1 MFLKVGFRGGVEK
14 PRPFDKRVGV
24 ETAGYANEESEKP
37 RSFSKIEDNI
47 KRSKQ
52 MSFESMP
59 RQDLLLAI
67 DSLAQEK
74 MIDKETVF
82 ESLEAAIAKIA
93 KHKYGEEFNIVA
105 NIDHKNGAIHVKR
118 LFTVIESP
126 ESVGEEYD
134 PNTMLTVAQAKKYAQ
149 NPSVGDIV
157 EDMLPEPEFGRMAF
171 QTARQIMTARVRDAE
186 KGRQYEEFKDNIGD
200 IVNGVVKR
208 IEFGNVFVD
217 INGKAEGYIKNTE
230 LIPGEKLAAGD
241 RVRALIMDVVRSNSG
256 PQIFLTRTHPM
267 FMEKL
272 FTQEVPEIYEG
283 VIKIKSV
290 SRAPGSHAKIAV
302 ETQDPSID
310 AVGMTVGIK
319 GTRIQPV
326 INECHGEK
334 IDVILYSEDPA
345 VFIVNAMQPA
355 KVAKII
361 VDEDTHT
368 AAVVVTEDQQSLAIG
383 RRGQNV
389 RLASQLTGWNID
401 VMSEAEEQ
409 ERRAKEFKEKT
420 ELFTSALD
428 VDETIAQLLITEGFR
443 TIEEI
448 AYVEQ
453 SELESIEGFN
463 AELATEL
470 QNRAKNYL
478 TKVEQDYFDNGHKMG
493 MSDDLLNFDFIKRP
507 IITKLGESNVKSLSD
522 LADLAA
528 DELVEILGEDTMSH
542 RLAERVVMKAR
553 ELAYGIT
560 AEEDAE

>member
-1 MFLKVGFRGGVEK
+1 
-14 PRPFDKRVGV
+14 
-24 ETAGYANEESEKP
+24 
-37 RSFSKIEDNI
+37 
-47 KRSKQ
+47 
-52 MSFESMP
+52 MP

-74 MIDKETVF
+74 MIDREIVI

-105 NIDHKNGAIHVKR
+105 DIDRKNGAIHVKR

-126 ESVGEEYD
+126 AAAGDEYD
-134 PNTMLTVAQAKKYAQ
+134 ASTMLTVAQAKKYAK
-149 NPSVGDIV
+149 NPRVGDTV
-157 EDMLPEPEFGRMAF
+157 EDSLPEPEFGRMAF

-186 KGRQYEEFKDNIGD
+186 KGRQFEEFKDNIGD
-200 IVNGVVKR
+200 IVSGVVKR

-217 INGKAEGYIKNTE
+217 INGKAEGYIRGSE
-230 LIPGEKLAAGD
+230 LIPGERLAVGD
-241 RVRALIMDVVRSNSG
+241 RVRALIMNVERTNTG

-272 FTQEVPEIYEG
+272 FVQEVPEIYEG

-290 SRAPGSHAKIAV
+290 ARAPGSHAKIAV
-302 ETQDPSID
+302 ETLDPSID

-345 VFIVNAMQPA
+345 VFIVNAIQPA

-361 VDEDTHT
+361 VDEDTRT
-368 AAVVVTEDQQSLAIG
+368 AAVVVNEDQQSLAIG

-401 VMSEAEEQ
+401 VMNETQEQ
-409 ERRAKEFKEKT
+409 ERRAREFKEKT
-420 ELFTSALD
+420 ELFIKGLD
-428 VDETIAQLLITEGFR
+428 VDEMIAHLLITEGFR

-448 AYVEQ
+448 AFVD
-453 SELESIEGFN
+453 SAELESIEGFN
-463 AELATEL
+463 PELAAELQT
-470 QNRAKNYL
+470 RARTYL
-478 TKVEQDYFDNGHKMG
+478 DKIEQDYVDAGHKLG
-493 MSDDLLNFDFIKRP
+493 MTDDLLMFDFIKRP
-507 IITKLGESNVKSLSD
+507 MIMKLGENGIKSLID
-522 LADLAA
+522 LADLAS
-528 DELVEILGEDTMSH
+528 DELVEILGEDMVSP
-542 RLAERVVMKAR
+542 RLAGRIVMKAR
-553 ELAYGIT
+553 EIAYNIKQ
-560 AEEDAE
+560 DAE

>member
-1 MFLKVGFRGGVEK
+1 
-14 PRPFDKRVGV
+14 
-24 ETAGYANEESEKP
+24 
-37 RSFSKIEDNI
+37 
-47 KRSKQ
+47 
-52 MSFESMP
+52 MSFVSMP

-67 DSLAQEK
+67 DSLAQDK
-74 MIDKETVF
+74 QIDREIVI

-93 KHKYGEEFNIVA
+93 KHKYGEEFNIMA
-105 NIDHKNGAIHVKR
+105 TIDRKNGAIYVKR
-118 LFTVIESP
+118 LFTVIASP
-126 ESVGEEYD
+126 ESVGDEYD
-134 PNTMLTVAQAKKYAQ
+134 ANTMLTVAQAKKYAQ
-149 NPSVGDIV
+149 NPTVGDVV
-157 EDMLPEPEFGRMAF
+157 EDPLPEPEFGRMAF
-171 QTARQIMTARVRDAE
+171 QTAKQIMTTRVRDAE
-186 KGRQYEEFKDNIGD
+186 KGRQYEEFKDTIGD
-200 IVNGVVKR
+200 IVSGIVKR

-217 INGKAEGYIKNTE
+217 INGKAEGYIKGSE
-230 LIPGEKLAAGD
+230 LIPGERLAVGD
-241 RVRALIMDVVRSNSG
+241 RVRALIMDVTRSNSG

-272 FTQEVPEIYEG
+272 FVQEVPEIYEG

-334 IDVILYSEDPA
+334 IDVILYSDDPA

-361 VDEDTHT
+361 VDEDTRS

-401 VMSEAEEQ
+401 VMNEAEEQ
-409 ERRAKEFKEKT
+409 ERRTKEFKEKT
-420 ELFTSALD
+420 ELFIRALD
-428 VDETIAQLLITEGFR
+428 VDEMIAHLLITEGFR
-443 TIEEI
+443 TVEEI
-448 AYVEQ
+448 AFVDV

-463 AELATEL
+463 PELATEL
-470 QNRAKNYL
+470 QNRAKAYL
-478 TKVEQDYFDNGHKMG
+478 TKVEQEYINNGHAMG
-493 MSDDLLNFDFIKRP
+493 MSDDLLKFDFVKRP
-507 IITKLGESNVKSLSD
+507 IIMKLGENGVKSLSD
-522 LADLAA
+522 LADLAT
-528 DELVEILGEDTMSH
+528 DELVEILGEDTMSA
-542 RLAERVVMKAR
+542 RLAGRVIMKAR

-560 AEEDAE
+560 QGDAE

>member
-1 MFLKVGFRGGVEK
+1 
-14 PRPFDKRVGV
+14 
-24 ETAGYANEESEKP
+24 
-37 RSFSKIEDNI
+37 
-47 KRSKQ
+47 

-74 MIDKETVF
+74 QIDREIVI

-93 KHKYGEEFNIVA
+93 KHKYGEEFNIIA
-105 NIDHKNGAIHVKR
+105 NIDRKNGAIHVKR

-126 ESVGEEYD
+126 EAAGEEYD
-134 PNTMLTVAQAKKYAQ
+134 ANTMLTVSQAKKYAK
-149 NPSVGDIV
+149 NPSVGDVV
-157 EDMLPEPEFGRMAF
+157 EDQLPEPEFGRMAF
-171 QTARQIMTARVRDAE
+171 QTAKQIMTARVRDAE

-200 IVNGVVKR
+200 IVSGVVKR

-217 INGKAEGYIKNTE
+217 INGKAEGYIKGSE
-230 LIPGEKLAAGD
+230 LIPGERLAVGD
-241 RVRALIMDVVRSNSG
+241 RVRALIMDVARSNSG
-256 PQIFLTRTHPM
+256 PQIFLTRTHPL

-272 FTQEVPEIYEG
+272 FVQEVPEIYEG
-283 VIKIKSV
+283 LIKIKSV

-302 ETQDPSID
+302 ETSDPSID

-368 AAVVVTEDQQSLAIG
+368 AAVVVNEDQQSLAIG

-401 VMSEAEEQ
+401 VMNETEEQ
-409 ERRAKEFKEKT
+409 ERRTREFKEKT
-420 ELFTSALD
+420 ELFISALD
-428 VDETIAQLLITEGFR
+428 VDEMIAHLLITEGFR
-443 TIEEI
+443 TVEEV
-448 AYVEQ
+448 AFVAS
-453 SELESIEGFN
+453 SELESIEGFTPELA
-463 AELATEL
+463 AEL
-470 QNRAKNYL
+470 QKRAKDYL
-478 TKVEQDYFDNGHKMG
+478 AKVEQDYIDNGHKLG
-493 MSDDLLNFDFIKRP
+493 MSDDLLKFDFIKRP
-507 IITKLGESNVKSLSD
+507 IIMKLGENGIKSVAD
-522 LADLAA
+522 LADLAS
-528 DELVEILGEDTMSH
+528 DELVEILGEDTMSE
-542 RLAERVVMKAR
+542 RLAGRVIMKAR
-553 ELAYGIT
+553 EQAYGIT
-560 AEEDAE
+560 QDDEE

>member
-1 MFLKVGFRGGVEK
+1 
-14 PRPFDKRVGV
+14 
-24 ETAGYANEESEKP
+24 
-37 RSFSKIEDNI
+37 
-47 KRSKQ
+47 
-52 MSFESMP
+52 MSFVSMP

-74 MIDKETVF
+74 QIDREIVI

-93 KHKYGEEFNIVA
+93 KHKYGEEFNITA
-105 NIDHKNGAIHVKR
+105 EIDRKNGAIHVKR
-118 LFTVIESP
+118 LFEVIESP
-126 ESVGEEYD
+126 ESRGEEYD
-134 PNTMLTVAQAKKYAQ
+134 ANTMLTVDAAKKYAK
-149 NPSVGDIV
+149 NPQVGDIV
-157 EDMLPEPEFGRMAF
+157 EDTLPEPEFGRMAF

-200 IVNGVVKR
+200 IVSGVVKR

-217 INGKAEGYIKNTE
+217 INGKAEGYIKSSE
-230 LIPGEKLAAGD
+230 LIPGERLAVGD
-241 RVRALIMDVVRSNSG
+241 RVRALIMDVARSNTG

-272 FTQEVPEIYEG
+272 FVQEVPEIYEG
-283 VIKIKSV
+283 IIKIKSV
-290 SRAPGSHAKIAV
+290 ARAPGSHAKIAV

-361 VDEDTHT
+361 VDEDTRT
-368 AAVVVTEDQQSLAIG
+368 AAVVVNEDQQSLAIG

-401 VMSEAEEQ
+401 VMNEQTEQ
-409 ERRAKEFKEKT
+409 ERVKEKT
-420 ELFTSALD
+420 ELFISALD
-428 VDETIAQLLITEGFR
+428 VDEMLAHLLITEGFR

-448 AYVEQ
+448 AFVDI
-453 SELESIEGFN
+453 SELETIQGFN
-463 AELATEL
+463 TELATEL
-470 QNRAKNYL
+470 QNRAKAYL
-478 TKVEQDYFDNGHKMG
+478 QKQQEQYKEEGHKLG

-507 IITKLGESNVKSLSD
+507 IIMQLGNAGIKSLSD
-522 LADLAA
+522 LADLDT
-528 DELVEILGEDTMSH
+528 DELIEILGEDTMSP
-542 RLAERVVMKAR
+542 RLAGRVIMKAR

-560 AEEDAE
+560 QGDE

>member
-1 MFLKVGFRGGVEK
+1 MNFGKILTFSLHLSDSGYIIKLFLKKFLRAGLRNPALSVK
-14 PRPFDKRVGV
+14 DKYLR
-24 ETAGYANEESEKP
+24 
-37 RSFSKIEDNI
+37 R
-47 KRSKQ
+47 KR

-74 MIDKETVF
+74 LIDREIVI

-93 KHKYGEEFNIVA
+93 KHKYGEEFNITA
-105 NIDHKNGAIHVKR
+105 SIDRKNGAIHVKR
-118 LFTVIESP
+118 LFEVISSP
-126 ESVGEEYD
+126 DAVEEYNAD
-134 PNTMLTVAQAKKYAQ
+134 TMLTVAQAKKYAK
-149 NPSVGDIV
+149 NPVVGEYV
-157 EDMLPEPEFGRMAF
+157 EDPLPEPEFGRMAF
-171 QTARQIMTARVRDAE
+171 QTAKQIMTARVRDAE

-200 IVNGVVKR
+200 IVSGVVKR

-217 INGKAEGYIKNTE
+217 INGKAEGYIKGSE
-230 LIPGEKLAAGD
+230 LIPGERLAVGD
-241 RVRALIMDVVRSNSG
+241 RVRALIMDVARSNSG

-272 FTQEVPEIYEG
+272 FVQEVPEIYEG

-361 VDEDTHT
+361 VDEDTRT

-401 VMSEAEEQ
+401 VMNEQTEQ

-420 ELFTSALD
+420 ELFIKGLD
-428 VDETIAQLLITEGFR
+428 VDEMIAHLLITEGFR

-448 AYVEQ
+448 AFVD
-453 SELESIEGFN
+453 SAELESIEGFN
-463 AELATEL
+463 LELASEL
-470 QNRAKNYL
+470 QKRAKDYL
-478 TKVEQDYFDNGHKMG
+478 ARVEQDYIDAGHKLG
-493 MSDDLLNFDFIKRP
+493 MRDDLLKFDFIKRP
-507 IITKLGESNVKSLSD
+507 IIMKLGENGIKSLAD
-522 LADLAA
+522 LADLAT
-528 DELVEILGEDTMSH
+528 DELVEILGEDTMSN
-542 RLAERVVMKAR
+542 RLAGRVIMKAR
-553 ELAYGIT
+553 ELAYDIKPD
-560 AEEDAE
+560 EE

>member
-1 MFLKVGFRGGVEK
+1 MGFRGGVEK

>member
-1 MFLKVGFRGGVEK
+1 
-14 PRPFDKRVGV
+14 
-24 ETAGYANEESEKP
+24 
-37 RSFSKIEDNI
+37 
-47 KRSKQ
+47 
-52 MSFESMP
+52 MSFVSMP

-74 MIDKETVF
+74 QIDREIVI

-105 NIDHKNGAIHVKR
+105 NIDRKNGAIYVKR
-118 LFTVIESP
+118 LFTVIQSP
-126 ESVGEEYD
+126 ESAGEEYD
-134 PNTMLTVAQAKKYAQ
+134 AGTMLTVAQAKKYAK
-149 NPSVGDIV
+149 NPQVGDTV
-157 EDMLPEPEFGRMAF
+157 EDALPEPEFGRMAF
-171 QTARQIMTARVRDAE
+171 QTAKQIMTGRVRDAE

-200 IVNGVVKR
+200 IVSGVVKR

-217 INGKAEGYIKNTE
+217 INGKAEGYIKGTE
-230 LIPGEKLAAGD
+230 LIPGERLAVGD
-241 RVRALIMDVVRSNSG
+241 RVRALIMDVARSNSG

-272 FTQEVPEIYEG
+272 FVQEVPEIYEG
-283 VIKIKSV
+283 IIKIKSV

-361 VDEDTHT
+361 VDEDTRT
-368 AAVVVTEDQQSLAIG
+368 AAVVVNEDQQSLAIG

-401 VMSEAEEQ
+401 VMNEAEEQ

-420 ELFTSALD
+420 ELFIRGLD
-428 VDETIAQLLITEGFR
+428 VDEMIAHLLITEGFR

-448 AYVEQ
+448 AFVDIA
-453 SELESIEGFN
+453 ELESFEERQMFLEDLG
-463 AELATEL
+463 L
-470 QNRAKNYL
+470 QESGVARLIKSAYK
-478 TKVEQDYFDNGHKMG
+478 
-493 MSDDLLNFDFIKRP
+493 LLNLKTFF
-507 IITKLGESNVKSLSD
+507 TTG
-522 LADLAA
+522 A
-528 DELVEILGEDTMSH
+528 DETRAWTYKRG
-542 RLAERVVMKAR
+542 MKAPQT
-553 ELAYGIT
+553 AGIIHTDFEKGFIRAEVIKFDDYT
-560 AEEDAE
+560 ALGSEKACRDAGKIGVEGKEYVVQDGDIMHFLFNV

>member
-1 MFLKVGFRGGVEK
+1 MAF
-14 PRPFDKRVGV
+14 
-24 ETAGYANEESEKP
+24 
-37 RSFSKIEDNI
+37 I
-47 KRSKQ
+47 
-52 MSFESMP
+52 SMP
-59 RQDLLLAI
+59 RQDLLEAI
-67 DSLAQEK
+67 KSLAGEK
-74 MIDKETVF
+74 NIEQDIVF
-82 ESLEAAIAKIA
+82 ESLESAIAKIA

-105 NIDHKNGAIHVKR
+105 SIDRKNGAIHVKR
-118 LFTVIESP
+118 LFEVIESP
-126 ESVGEEYD
+126 ESKGDEYD
-134 PNTMLTVAQAKKYAQ
+134 PNTMLTVEKAKKYSK

-157 EDMLPEPEFGRMAF
+157 EDILPEPEFGRMAF

-186 KGRQYEEFKDNIGD
+186 KGRQFEEFKNDVGD

-217 INGKAEGYIKNTE
+217 INGKAEGYIKSSE
-230 LIPGEKLAAGD
+230 LIPGEKLAVGD
-241 RVRALIMDVVRSNSG
+241 RVRALIMDVERSNTG
-256 PQIFLTRTHPM
+256 PQIFLTRTHPL

-272 FTQEVPEIYEG
+272 FFQEVPEIYEG
-283 VIKIKSV
+283 IIKIKSV

-368 AAVVVTEDQQSLAIG
+368 ASIVVTEDQQSLAIG

-401 VMSEAEEQ
+401 VMNEEQEQ
-409 ERRAKEFKEKT
+409 ERRATEFKEKT
-420 ELFTSALD
+420 ELFIHALD
-428 VDETIAQLLITEGFR
+428 VDEMIAHLLISEGFR

-448 AYVEQ
+448 AFIDIK
-453 SELESIEGFN
+453 ELESIEGFN
-463 AELATEL
+463 SELANEL
-470 QNRAKNYL
+470 QKRANDYL
-478 TKVEQDYFDNGHKMG
+478 KKLEQDFQDEAHNLGI
-493 MSDDLLNFDFIKRP
+493 SDDLLKFDFIKRP
-507 IITKLGESNVKSLSD
+507 LIMTLGKAGVKSLTD
-522 LADLAA
+522 LADLAS
-528 DELVEILGEDTMSH
+528 DELVEILGEDVMSEK
-542 RLAERVVMKAR
+542 LAGRVIMKAR
-553 ELAYGIT
+553 EIVYNINQ
-560 AEEDAE
+560 E

>member
-1 MFLKVGFRGGVEK
+1 MSFKGGVE
-14 PRPFDKRVGV
+14 
-24 ETAGYANEESEKP
+24 EP
-37 RSFSKIEDNI
+37 RSFSKIKDNI

-74 MIDKETVF
+74 MIDKETVI

-93 KHKYGEEFNIVA
+93 KHKYGEELNIVA
-105 NIDHKNGAIHVKR
+105 NIDRKNGSIHVKR

-126 ESVGEEYD
+126 EAAGDEYD
-134 PNTMLTVAQAKKYAQ
+134 ANTMLTVSQAKKYAQ
-149 NPSVGDIV
+149 NPSVGDVV

-230 LIPGEKLAAGD
+230 LIPGEKLAVGD
-241 RVRALIMDVVRSNSG
+241 RVRALIMDVLRSNSG

-283 VIKIKSV
+283 IIKIKSV

-463 AELATEL
+463 TELATEL

-478 TKVEQDYFDNGHKMG
+478 TKIEQDYFDNGHKMG

-507 IITKLGESNVKSLSD
+507 IIVKLGESGIKSLSD

-553 ELAYGIT
+553 ELAYGIVS
-560 AEEDAE
+560 EEDAE

>member
-1 MFLKVGFRGGVEK
+1 
-14 PRPFDKRVGV
+14 
-24 ETAGYANEESEKP
+24 
-37 RSFSKIEDNI
+37 
-47 KRSKQ
+47 
-52 MSFESMP
+52 MSFVSMP

-74 MIDKETVF
+74 QIDREIVV

-93 KHKYGEEFNIVA
+93 KHKYGEEFNITA
-105 NIDHKNGAIHVKR
+105 EIDRRNGSIHVKR
-118 LFTVIESP
+118 LFDVIESP
-126 ESVGEEYD
+126 EAAGEDYD
-134 PNTMLTVAQAKKYAQ
+134 PNTMLTVAQAKKYAK
-149 NPSVGDIV
+149 NPVVGDVV
-157 EDMLPEPEFGRMAF
+157 EDALPEPEFGRMAF
-171 QTARQIMTARVRDAE
+171 QTAKQMMTTRVRDAE
-186 KGRQYEEFKDNIGD
+186 KGRQFEEFKDTIGD

-217 INGKAEGYIKNTE
+217 INGKAEGYIKGTE
-230 LIPGEKLAAGD
+230 LIPGERLSVGD
-241 RVRALIMDVVRSNSG
+241 RVRALIMDVTRSNTG

-283 VIKIKSV
+283 IIKIKSV
-290 SRAPGSHAKIAV
+290 ARAPGSHAKIAV
-302 ETQDPSID
+302 ETADPSID

-361 VDEDTHT
+361 VDEDTRS
-368 AAVVVTEDQQSLAIG
+368 AAVVVNEDQQSLAIG

-401 VMSEAEEQ
+401 VMNETEEQ

-420 ELFTSALD
+420 ELFIGGLD
-428 VDETIAQLLITEGFR
+428 VDEMIAQLLITEGFR

-448 AYVEQ
+448 AFVDI
-453 SELESIEGFN
+453 SELEEIEGFN
-463 AELATEL
+463 PELAAEL
-470 QNRAKNYL
+470 QKRAKDYL
-478 TKVEQDYFDNGHKMG
+478 AKIERDYIEAGHKIG
-493 MSDDLLNFDFIKRP
+493 MQDDLLNFDFIKRP
-507 IITKLGESNVKSLSD
+507 IIMKLGQAGIKSLVD
-522 LADLAA
+522 LADLAT
-528 DELVEILGEDTMSH
+528 DELVEILGEDTMSN
-542 RLAERVVMKAR
+542 RLAGRVIMKAR
-553 ELAYGIT
+553 EIAYDIKQ
-560 AEEDAE
+560 ENE